1 MPTIDRILTTHVGS
15 LPRDEMVCDVIAQKE
30 AGTLPHHDLG
40 ADVGANVGA
49 DAGEDL
55 FDAVI
60 GEAVDSVVA
69 KQIHA
74 GIDIVSDGEFSKIG
88 YANYIK
94 DRLSGFSGK
103 ADRLISADLEDFPG
117 YTTKLNARRS
127 AAIRFHRPVC
137 TGPVAVVNRKP
148 LEDDIRR
155 MKAAVMAHA
164 PHRAFM
170 TAASPGV
177 IAIFQPN
184 KYYPTHAAY
193 LEALSLA
200 MRDEY
205 HAIIDAGF
213 DLQIDCPDLGMGRH
227 TIFKNQSE
235 TAFLRHA
242 EEQVEALNAA
252 LVGLPPDRLRMH
264 VCWGNYEGPHHH
276 DIALEKILP
285 VVLKAAPT
293 RLLIESANPR
303 HAHEWAVFKAIR
315 IPDDKVLVPGVIDS
329 TSNYIEHPDL
339 VAERICRFADIV
351 GRERVIAGTD
361 CGFSTFAGDGLVDPA
376 ICFAKLEALSEG
388 ARRATKRLW
397 GRA

>member
-1 MPTIDRILTTHVGS
+1 MPTVDRILVTHVGS

-30 AGTLPHHDLG
+30 AGTLP
-40 ADVGANVGA
+40 
-49 DAGEDL
+49 GEDL

-60 GEAVDSVVA
+60 GEAVESVIA
-69 KQIHA
+69 KQIEA

-103 ADRLISADLEDFPG
+103 AGKLIGADLDDYPA
-117 YTTKLNARRS
+117 YTAKLNARRGG
-127 AAIRFHRPVC
+127 AIRFQRPEC
-137 TGPVAVVNRKP
+137 TGPITIKNRKP

-155 MKAAVMAHA
+155 MTAGVAAHK
-164 PHRAFM
+164 PHGAFM

-184 KYYPTHAAY
+184 KFYPTHMAY
-193 LEALSLA
+193 LEALSRV
-200 MRDEY
+200 MHDEY
-205 HAIIDAGF
+205 RAIIDAGF

-227 TIFKNQSE
+227 TIFKSQSE
-235 TAFLRHA
+235 AAFLRHA

-252 LVGLPPDRLRMH
+252 LVGLPRERMRMH

-276 DIALEKILP
+276 DIPLSKIIN

-303 HAHEWAVFKAIR
+303 HAHEWTVFRDVR
-315 IPDDKVLVPGVIDS
+315 IPDDKVLIPGVVDS
-329 TSNYIEHPDL
+329 TTNYIEHPEL
-339 VAERICRFADIV
+339 IAERICRFADIV
-351 GRERVIAGTD
+351 GRDRVIAGTD
-361 CGFSTFAGDGLVDPA
+361 CGFSTFAGDGMVDPS
-376 ICFAKLEALSEG
+376 ICFAKFRAMRDG
-388 ARRATKRLW
+388 AAIATKRLW
-397 GRA
+397 GRV

>member
-1 MPTIDRILTTHVGS
+1 MASIDRILTTHVGS

-30 AGTLPHHDLG
+30 AGTLP
-40 ADVGANVGA
+40 
-49 DAGEDL
+49 GEDL

-60 GEAVDSVVA
+60 GEAVENVVA
-69 KQIHA
+69 RQIQA

-103 ADRLISADLEDFPG
+103 APRLIGADLEDFPG
-117 YTTKLNARRS
+117 YTTKLNARRA
-127 AAIRFHRPVC
+127 AAIRFQRPTC
-137 TGPVAVVNRKP
+137 TGPVAVKNRKP
-148 LEDDIRR
+148 LEDDLRR
-155 MKAAVMAHA
+155 MKAAVGAHK
-164 PHRAFM
+164 PTRAFM

-184 KYYPTHAAY
+184 AYYPTHAAY

-200 MRDEY
+200 MREEY
-205 HAIIDAGF
+205 HAIIDAGL

-227 TIFKNQSE
+227 TIFKGQSE

-252 LVGLPPDRLRMH
+252 LIGLPRDRLRMH

-303 HAHEWAVFKAIR
+303 HAHEWAVFKTTR

-361 CGFSTFAGDGLVDPA
+361 CGFSTFAGDGLVDA
-376 ICFAKLEALSEG
+376 SICFAKLESLAEG
-388 ARRATKRLW
+388 ARRATKTLW
-397 GRA
+397 GRR

>member
-1 MPTIDRILTTHVGS
+1 MATIDRILTTHVGS

-30 AGTLPHHDLG
+30 AGTLPS
-40 ADVGANVGA
+40 
-49 DAGEDL
+49 GEL

-60 GEAVDSVVA
+60 GEAVESVVA
-69 KQIHA
+69 KQIEA
-74 GIDIVSDGEFSKIG
+74 GVDIVSDGEFSKIG

-103 ADRLISADLEDFPG
+103 AGRLIGRDLEDFPT

-127 AAIRFHRPVC
+127 AAIRFQRPEC
-137 TGPVAVVNRKP
+137 TGPIAVKNRKP

-155 MKAAVMAHA
+155 MSAAVAQHK
-164 PHRAFM
+164 PVRAFM

-184 KYYPTHAAY
+184 KFYPTHAAY

-200 MRDEY
+200 MREEY
-205 HAIIDAGF
+205 RAIIAAGF

-227 TIFKNQSE
+227 TIFKAQSE

-252 LVGLPPDRLRMH
+252 LVGLPKDRMRMH

-276 DIALEKILP
+276 DIPLAKIIH
-285 VVLKAAPT
+285 VVLKAAPSH
-293 RLLIESANPR
+293 LLIESANPR
-303 HAHEWAVFKAIR
+303 HAHEWAVFKEVR
-315 IPDDKVLVPGVIDS
+315 IPDEKILIPGVVDS

-339 VAERICRFADIV
+339 IAERICRFADIV

-361 CGFSTFAGDGLVDPA
+361 CGFSTFAGDGLVDAA
-376 ICFAKLEALSEG
+376 ICFAKFRAMREG
-388 ARRATKRLW
+388 AAIATKRLW